1 MKIKLLIGF
10 VLSVIIS
17 VLIGYSIGFDKGK
30 TEGFSFYLDEL
41 ESKKVDTA
49 VYLGML
55 YNIEK
60 ENYNSVRE
68 ALIIKTKISIE
79 NPIVGEYKESTLRWW
94 EKYQNEF
101 CNGKCDLPK

>member
-55 YNIEK
+55 
-60 ENYNSVRE
+60 
-68 ALIIKTKISIE
+68 
-79 NPIVGEYKESTLRWW
+79 
-94 EKYQNEF
+94 
-101 CNGKCDLPK
+101 